1 MKQTIERSSRMS
13 SNWIRWG
20 GLAAVLAGASFIA
33 ADLLSLSIFP
43 KFPSSESLT
52 SEPYAIQSLLKLAG
66 AALLLLGLF
75 GLHARQAEA
84 AGPVGTAG
92 FLAAFSGTALAV
104 GSFWATA
111 FFAPAMAASDPAG
124 FDALN
129 GPPGRLADAFIMT
142 IASFVL
148 GWMLFGVAAWR
159 ARVYP
164 RAAALL
170 VILGSPLALGTLLV
184 VGFPTGVFFSAA
196 VAWLGYTLW
205 SEKGARVGQPARMS

>member
-1 MKQTIERSSRMS
+1 M
-13 SNWIRWG
+13 
-20 GLAAVLAGASFIA
+20 LAGASFIA

-43 KFPSSESLT
+43 KFPSSESLG
-52 SEPYAIQSLLKLAG
+52 SEPYTIQSILKLIG

-84 AGPVGTAG
+84 AVPLGTVG

-111 FFAPAMAASDPAG
+111 FFAPAMAAMDPVA
-124 FDALN
+124 FDAGE
-129 GPPGRLADAFIMT
+129 GPPGRLANAFVVTMGT
-142 IASFVL
+142 FVL
-148 GWMLFGVAAWR
+148 GWMLFGVSAWR

-170 VILGSPLALGTLLV
+170 LILGSPLAVGTLLV

-205 SEKGARVGQPARMS
+205 SEKAAPVGQPARVS